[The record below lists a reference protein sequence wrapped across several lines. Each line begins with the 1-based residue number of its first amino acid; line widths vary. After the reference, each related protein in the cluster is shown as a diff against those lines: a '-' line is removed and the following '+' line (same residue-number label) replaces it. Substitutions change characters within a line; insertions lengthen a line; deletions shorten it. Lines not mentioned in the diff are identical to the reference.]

1 MAKKLISLNL
11 ALLLLFALLPFGA
24 FAADDGVSAQAQ
36 LEERYAT
43 FYKNDGSGESRNVTL
58 RQTASNGQITWRAI
72 GDYGNGISDYKAAFQ
87 VGWNTVADGSGTGY
101 SLYSSPES
109 LSSDKNNPT
118 KLYAQIVTVSTPAI
132 LFMWYDCETADG
144 ADYYILDKNDMPNQS
159 QRAFTLPEASEFN
172 TTEPITGWYING
184 GIYLPGDTFS
194 ATYREL
200 WQASPLYGEYVTI
213 HYQQSNIYD
222 EENIQA
228 YYFEGMLF
236 PYIPERVNNY
246 RGEPDEILV
255 GYSSA
260 ADGSG
265 TWYREDAEFSA
276 LPDDLYAQY
285 EEIPENGNYVIL
297 SDEEHGI
304 VVGDHAQT
312 QHILTFTEGGTVTLP
327 AVLADG
333 TFVTMWSDGARQYL
347 AGQAVT
353 VTGGKTLYPRL
364 TTSGEDEDLGN
375 TGIIYGGGGKTA
387 DGSEYH
393 IISTGVATNG
403 SIINPE
409 FEYFYKDGHAMTGY
423 KSDKSGSNYS
433 LNLSGEELKAEVA
446 ANGSPARFTVQYE
459 AVSAPFVQY
468 VGVGGTTSGGDAY
481 EIDTAGNNGVFTVKD
496 NMFTNAPEGSV
507 FLGWM
512 LGSDERN
519 TEYYDAGDTIDLRG
533 KNHVVLQA
541 VWSTEYKSHKVT
553 YHYTDRNGNE
563 VEETVLLSRVSN
575 PSGAYNKPDSW
586 GERGEDYLIK
596 GWNTEPDGSGEW
608 YTRGNELD
616 PNGDPRVLDLYE
628 QVIHLDQLGGEYCV
642 LQYYSDGNPSY
653 DVVMITDGKVTLPE
667 VEFGWRNTRTVKTIA
682 TAGYLD
688 ELQTK
693 LSTGTV
699 EAQNGDVFAEVRIK
713 TSTLHKNY
721 GDDDATKKYY
731 VNIRATGSS
740 LQLPSAVTVFGSEGI
755 DQQFKGWN
763 TSADGSGN
771 SISSISVLG
780 YSGTTNLPDDLYAQW
795 GVSETLPQTVTLHF
809 AANGGSPVRTAT
821 FRLGETVDL
830 SRYTTEREGYVFA
843 GWYADASLTKP
854 VSKVTMTRS
863 LTVYAKWIEANLSF
877 TDVLAGQWFYESV
890 AYVWRSGLMNGVS
903 ATTFEPNANMTRSM
917 LWAILARMDGRI
929 VTGVTWQEAARVWAT
944 ESGVSDGTDPN
955 GYVTREQFATMLW
968 RYAGEPEASGSLSAY
983 SDADS
988 VSEWAAEAVAWAVEN
1003 GIVTG
1008 VTTTTLVP
1016 QGTATRAQAAAMLMR
1031 YMENIAE

>member
-11 ALLLLFALLPFGA
+11 ALLLLLALLPFGA

-43 FYKNDGSGESRNVTL
+43 FYKNDGSGESKNVTL
-58 RQTASNGQITWRAI
+58 RQTASNGQITWNAI
-72 GDYGNGISDYKAAFQ
+72 GDYGNGISAYKAAFQ

-118 KLYAQIVTVSTPAI
+118 KLYAQTVSVATPAI
-132 LFMWYDCETADG
+132 LFMWYGCKTADG
-144 ADYYILDKNDMPNQS
+144 ADYYILDKDDMPDKS

-222 EENIQA
+222 EENIQT
-228 YYFEGMLF
+228 YYFEELRF
-236 PYIPERVNNY
+236 PYINDYIYNY
-246 RGEPDEILV
+246 HGEPDEILV
-255 GYSSA
+255 GYSSE

-459 AVSAPFVQY
+459 AESAPFVQY
-468 VGVGGTTSGGDAY
+468 VGVGGTTAGGAAY

-519 TEYYDAGDTIDLRG
+519 TEYYDAGDTIDLSD
-533 KNHVVLQA
+533 KDHVVLQA
-541 VWSTEYKSHKVT
+541 IWSTEYKSHKVT

-563 VEETVLLSRVSN
+563 VEKTVLGRFLDTSIDTS
-575 PSGAYNKPDSW
+575 KPDEW
-586 GERGEDYLIK
+586 GDYLIS
-596 GWNTEPDGSGEW
+596 GWNTKPDGSGDW
-608 YTRGNELD
+608 YVNYYFDEFDL
-616 PNGDPRVLDLYE
+616 NGPRVFDLYE
-628 QVIHLDQLGGEYCV
+628 QVIYRNQIEGEYC
-642 LQYYSDGNPSY
+642 LLDYYSAGNPRFGI
-653 DVVMITDGKVTLPE
+653 VMIEDGKVTLPE

-693 LSTGTV
+693 LSNGTV
-699 EAQNGDVFAEVRIK
+699 EAQNGDVFSEVSIK

-721 GDDDATKKYY
+721 GDDDATKEYY
-731 VNIRATGSS
+731 VYLRATASS
-740 LQLPSAVTVFGSEGI
+740 LQLPSAVNVFGGEGI

-763 TSADGSGN
+763 TSADGSGKN
-771 SISSISVLG
+771 ISSIYVHS
-780 YSGTTNLPDDLYAQW
+780 YNSSTNLPDDLYAQW

-863 LTVYAKWIEANLSF
+863 LTVYAKWIEANLPF

-890 AYVWRSGLMNGVS
+890 DYVWRSGLMNGVS

-917 LWAILARMDGRI
+917 LWAILARIDGRI

-988 VSEWAAEAVAWAVEN
+988 VSEWAASAMAWAVEN